1 MDLLQ
6 LITNLNIMIVVVMT
20 AAYLYQGV
28 YMLIGLIRRKM
39 RPLPEAGRLH
49 RFAALICARNEQS
62 VIGELVDSL
71 KAQNYPAELLDIYVL
86 ADNCTDDT
94 AGAAAAAGAIVYRRE
109 NKELVGKG
117 YALDELLKH
126 IAADRGENAYDAY
139 FIFDADNIVDPDFVR
154 EMNKTYDRGYQVATC
169 YRNSKNFGDNWI
181 SASYSIWFLREA
193 RFLNAP
199 RMLTGNSC
207 AVSGTGFMVSG
218 SVIRENGGWPFHLL
232 TEDIQFSVDCVLK
245 GRRIGYCDSAV
256 VYDEQPTTFR
266 QSWNQRLRWS
276 KGFFQVDRHYLL
288 PLLKGSVSRGSLRM
302 SCYDMFMTVAPCIF
316 LTLGAA
322 VVNLLLLLLVCTQ
335 PFIVARMIEAE
346 TGRYLFF
353 CVVNTYLGMAAY
365 GLLTV
370 CSEWKRIHATAGEK
384 LRYVAAFPVF
394 MATYIPITLVA
405 LFRNVT
411 WTPITHYSSRQLG
424 KAARSR
430 QAKA

>member
-1 MDLLQ
+1 MNLLHF
-6 LITNLNIMIVVVMT
+6 IVGFNIVIVVVMT

-28 YMLIGLIRRKM
+28 YTLIGFVRRKM
-39 RPLPEAGRLH
+39 APQQEAGTLH
-49 RFAALICARNEQS
+49 RFAALISARNEQS
-62 VIGELVDSL
+62 VIGELVASL

-109 NKELVGKG
+109 NKKLVGKG

-126 IAADRGENAYDAY
+126 IAADRGPDAYDAY
-139 FIFDADNIVDPDFVR
+139 FIFDADNIVDPNFVR
-154 EMNKTYDRGYQVATC
+154 EMNKTYDRGYCVATC
-169 YRNSKNFGDNWI
+169 YRNSKNFSANWI

-207 AVSGTGFMVSG
+207 AVSGTGFMVAG
-218 SVIRENGGWPFHLL
+218 SIIRENGGWPFHLL
-232 TEDIQFSVDCVLK
+232 TEDIQFTVDCAIK
-245 GRRIGYCDSAV
+245 GRKIGYCDTAI

-276 KGFFQVDRHYLL
+276 KGFFQVDRHYLI
-288 PLLKGSVSRGSLRM
+288 PLLKGMFGRSRLRM
-302 SCYDMFMTVAPCIF
+302 SCYDMFMTVAPCVF

-322 VVNLLLLLLVCTQ
+322 VLNLILLLLVCTQ
-335 PFIVARMIEAE
+335 PFIIARMISQE
-346 TGRYLFF
+346 TAHYLFWA
-353 CVVNTYLGMAAY
+353 VVNGYLGMAAY

-370 CSEWKRIHATAGEK
+370 CCEWKRIRATAGEK
-384 LRYVAAFPVF
+384 LRYIAAFPIF

-405 LFRNVT
+405 LCRNVQ
-411 WTPITHYSSRQLG
+411 WTPITHYSSSQLT
-424 KAARSR
+424 KPASSR
-430 QAKA
+430 

>member
-1 MDLLQ
+1 MEWLLKLRDALGVIAQ
-6 LITNLNIMIVVVMT
+6 VMSVLT
-20 AAYLYQGV
+20 MYT
-28 YMLIGLIRRKM
+28 MLISVIGFFTTRKY
-39 RPLPEAGRLH
+39 PEAKKFH
-49 RFAALICARNEQS
+49 RYAVLVAARNEEAVIARMVES
-62 VIGELVDSL
+62 VRNQ
-71 KAQNYPAELLDIYVL
+71 AYPSGRLTVFVV
-86 ADNCTDDT
+86 ADNCTDAT
-94 AGAAAAAGAIVYRRE
+94 ALAARRAGAVVYEHQNENERTKGFALRYLVKCIRRDY
-109 NKELVGKG
+109 G
-117 YALDELLKH
+117 
-126 IAADRGENAYDAY
+126 IDAFEGY

-154 EMNKTYDRGYQVATC
+154 EMNKTYDRGYEVATC

-288 PLLKGSVSRGSLRM
+288 PLLKGSVSRSSLRM

-335 PFIVARMIEAE
+335 PFIIARMIEAE

-353 CVVNTYLGMAAY
+353 CVVNTYLGMVAY